1 VRRQGNSVGQDQAWP
16 VLSML
21 LSGPAAAEFR
31 QIDLT
36 IYGMD

>member
-1 VRRQGNSVGQDQAWP
+1 MKR
-16 VLSML
+16 VLAL
-21 LSGPAAAEFR
+21 LPIFLIAASATAFAEYR

>member
-1 VRRQGNSVGQDQAWP
+1 MKRFLLLAPLV
-16 VLSML
+16 VLMASAN
-21 LSGPAAAEFR
+21 AAAEFR

>member
-1 VRRQGNSVGQDQAWP
+1 MKRLLALVP
-16 VLSML
+16 VLIM
-21 LSGPAAAEFR
+21 AASTTTFAEYR

>member
-1 VRRQGNSVGQDQAWP
+1 MVART
-16 VLSML
+16 L
-21 LSGPAAAEFR
+21 LAFITLGLLGVANAHAEYR

>member
-1 VRRQGNSVGQDQAWP
+1 MKRLLLLFALALGNS
-16 VLSML
+16 
-21 LSGPAAAEFR
+21 AAKAEFR

>member
-1 VRRQGNSVGQDQAWP
+1 MKNANLFLIALVAAF
-16 VLSML
+16 
-21 LSGPAAAEFR
+21 PARAEFR

>member
-1 VRRQGNSVGQDQAWP
+1 MKRLLLFALILMNSGAQ
-16 VLSML
+16 
-21 LSGPAAAEFR
+21 AEFR